1 MLIRARKK
9 LSKAQASLEYA
20 ALIGVVVGAIIL
32 ISTYM
37 KRSVEGKL
45 RANADDVGE
54 QYDVAHGTY
63 HYNSTMVGQQEV
75 TYTAMGTESSTDPDL
90 KALVDSGFT
99 GYNHDSIDMGQG
111 VQAQYTEQGAAR
123 HTNEKTVTQA
133 YH

>member
-63 HYNSTMVGQQEV
+63 HYDSSMVDPQEV
-75 TYTAMGTESSTDPDL
+75 TYTAMGTESATDPDL
-90 KALVDSGFT
+90 RALVDSGFT
-99 GYNHDSIDMGQG
+99 GYNHNIDMGQG

-123 HTNEKTVTQA
+123 HTNEKIITQK